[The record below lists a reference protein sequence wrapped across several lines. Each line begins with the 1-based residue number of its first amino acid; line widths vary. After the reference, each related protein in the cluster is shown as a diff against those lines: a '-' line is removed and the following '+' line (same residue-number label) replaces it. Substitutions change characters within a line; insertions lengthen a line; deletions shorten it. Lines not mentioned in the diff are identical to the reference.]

1 MNIHSDH
8 VPYLHREDSSY
19 SQTNN
24 PFIFVSPSWRVTCC
38 HQNWPLTCQQWLS
51 NTVAVASLHEPN
63 QTNSLWVFNLNNWIS
78 EVWPL
83 YIVGH
88 DPVLSA
94 HSVCA
99 CFLIVKT
106 CRGTPSQKKLLHHHA
121 AVSNFSHREQKHC
134 ESTLAPLCLWPK
146 NSLLDFA
153 DSCYMV
159 LRFFLSEVE
168 VRVNRN
174 TAIGSAS
181 CLKWNTWTPQRGMDP
196 VGIHICKRLKDDAQ

>member
-8 VPYLHREDSSY
+8 VPYS
-19 SQTNN
+19 N
-24 PFIFVSPSWRVTCC
+24 IFMSPSWRVTCC

-63 QTNSLWVFNLNNWIS
+63 QTNSLWVFNLNNWFS
-78 EVWPL
+78 QVWPL

-106 CRGTPSQKKLLHHHA
+106 CRGTR
-121 AVSNFSHREQKHC
+121 HRK
-134 ESTLAPLCLWPK
+134 
-146 NSLLDFA
+146 
-153 DSCYMV
+153 SCYTITR
-159 LRFFLSEVE
+159 LFPIYPTG
-168 VRVNRN
+168 NKN
-174 TAIGSAS
+174 TARACWLHCVCDLKIV
-181 CLKWNTWTPQRGMDP
+181 CLTSQTLVIWCSDSFWVKWRSELTGIRPLVVLP
-196 VGIHICKRLKDDAQ
+196 V